1 MYYTDIE
8 RPTSKCQLPDTSW
21 VCISECLST
30 ASKFRSYIPERPAE
44 ETSAKEEEGQHTAQY
59 IQRTKTTSYKL
70 ELVQL

>member
-1 MYYTDIE
+1 M
-8 RPTSKCQLPDTSW
+8 
-21 VCISECLST
+21 SECHST
-30 ASKFRSYIPERPAE
+30 TPKFSSNIPERPAE